1 MAILA
6 PKPFCMPYKNA
17 LLLDAGFSAA
27 PLIACLNRQSYWS
40 MSMGARA
47 LDPGHALARE
57 AVIADYS
64 DQAAVLALC
73 KTRKI
78 EHLIPGV
85 TDVAYLT
92 GACVAE
98 KLGFSGFDPLETA
111 QRLIDKQAF
120 RLYAQSKGFPVPK
133 MADTPEAAETL
144 GFPLMV
150 KPVDA
155 YSGLGLEKIM
165 DRKGLRPAFANARR
179 YSKKQMVIAEEFV
192 EGSLHSH
199 SAFLRAGGI
208 ARDFFVDEFCTVYPW
223 AVNCSHLSRALPE
236 TLKKTVREC
245 ITDLARDL
253 RLVDGLLHTQFIFRR
268 PDFSLIEITRRYPGD
283 LYGRLIQKSCGFSYF
298 AAYLQPFLPASAGED
313 FDLRRA
319 GLRHIARHTVSR
331 ATEGGTYAGVR
342 LRALPTQA
350 RLLDV
355 VSCKPVGEPVR
366 AAPHDRAAVAF
377 LEFRREDALLTETAL
392 LAQYFD
398 ILELETL

>member
-1 MAILA
+1 MVILA
-6 PKPFCMPYKNA
+6 PKPFFMPYKKA

-40 MSMGARA
+40 MSMGARP

-133 MADTPEAAETL
+133 MADTPETAAAL

-155 YSGLGLEKIM
+155 YSGLGLEKVM
-165 DRKGLRPAFANARR
+165 DKKGLLPAFEKARR
-179 YSKKQMVIAEEFV
+179 HSKKQTVIAETFAQ
-192 EGSLHSH
+192 GSLHSH
-199 SAFLRAGGI
+199 SAFVRAGTI
-208 ARDFFVDEFCTVYPW
+208 AQDFFVDEFCTVYPW
-223 AVNCSHLSRALPE
+223 AVNCSHLSRNLPE
-236 TLKKTVREC
+236 TLKKSVREC
-245 ITDLARDL
+245 MMELIQDL
-253 RLVDGLLHTQFIFRR
+253 RLTDGLLHTQFIQHATG
-268 PDFSLIEITRRYPGD
+268 FSLIEITRRCPGD
-283 LYGRLIQKSCGFSYF
+283 LYGRLIQESCGFPYF
-298 AAYLQPFLPASAGED
+298 AAYLQPFIGGD
-313 FDLRRA
+313 FTLRTKKET
-319 GLRHIARHTVSR
+319 LRHIARHTISR
-331 ATEGGTYAGVR
+331 ATEGGRYAGIR
-342 LRALPTQA
+342 LRAQPAQTQ
-350 RLLDV
+350 LLDMV
-355 VSCKPVGEPVR
+355 LCKLIGDPIR

-377 LEFRREDALLTETAL
+377 LEFGQENALLAEIAL
-392 LAQYFD
+392 LAQYFE